1 MDVTMISVLMSV
13 YEKENPE
20 FLKKALDSIYAQ
32 TMKPEEVVL
41 VEDGKLTEA
50 LEEVIS
56 QYPDLH
62 IVKLEE
68 NRQLGRALEAGLKA
82 CRYDLV
88 ARMDTDDIMIPQR
101 LERQYRYMM
110 AHPEIAACGGDIAEF
125 IEEDEILR
133 EKHMPISPDAVY
145 MYGKFRNPLNHMTVM
160 FRKTAIEAV
169 GGYLH
174 FPGLEDYDLWIRL
187 IAGDYKLANIPDVLV
202 KARIGERFAKRRGGW
217 SYFKQYLK
225 LRREQYRVGYLSG
238 FEYVLACVLTFGM
251 TMIPEKWRDRAYAE
265 LRK

>member
-1 MDVTMISVLMSV
+1 MISVLMSV

-82 CRYDLV
+82 CRFDLV
-88 ARMDTDDIMIPQR
+88 ARMDTDDIMMPQR
-101 LERQYRYMM
+101 LEWQYRYMM

-125 IEEDEILR
+125 IEEGVNLR
-133 EKHMPISPDAVY
+133 EKHMPTSAY
-145 MYGKFRNPLNHMTVM
+145 ELYRYGKKRNPLNHMTVM
-160 FRKTAIEAV
+160 FRKSTVEVV
-169 GGYLH
+169 GGYRH
-174 FPGLEDYDLWIRL
+174 FPGLEDYDLWSRL
-187 IAGDYKLANIPDVLV
+187 LAQGYQIANIPEVLV
-202 KARIGERFAKRRGGW
+202 QARIGDRFASRRGGW
-217 SYFKQYLK
+217 AYFKRYLE
-225 LRREQYRVGYLSG
+225 LRKEQNQIGYLNTR
-238 FEYVLACVLTFGM
+238 EYIVACVLTFGM
-251 TMIPEKWRDRAYAE
+251 TVMPEKLREKAYAV